1 MRMSYKE
8 PDNINLLTVML
19 VGLMTLLGSI
29 ASYANKVLK
38 GEPFRLGLFIA
49 QVIISMFAGSMVLL
63 AASYFAWQPE
73 IAGGVAGMA
82 GWTGA
87 AGVSALEKRFLRK
100 VADE

>member
-1 MRMSYKE
+1 MPYKE
-8 PDNINLLTVML
+8 PNNINLLTVML
-19 VGLMTLLGSI
+19 VSLMTLLGSI

-63 AASYFAWQPE
+63 AASYFIWQPE

-87 AGVSALEKRFLRK
+87 AGVSA
-100 VADE
+100 